1 MDPETLGDIHVNWNE
16 TYYQTE
22 RLFEEVWNLLSD
34 PTKMTSA
41 LEKFYNAQL
50 GKTNMTV
57 DSLMS
62 LWNATQHMDL
72 NK

>member
-1 MDPETLGDIHVNWNE
+1 VDLATLGDVHVDWNE

-22 RLFEEVWNLLSD
+22 RLFEEVWKFLSD
-34 PTKMTSA
+34 PIKITSA

-50 GKTNMTV
+50 GKTNMTIE
-57 DSLMS
+57 SLMS

-72 NK
+72 TK